1 MNLRAKH
8 AEYMT
13 QGTWKY
19 IIRELNK
26 TFLMSVINLKISNK
40 LLRKQINV
48 YKTFQIKLNTTRL
61 NSHFFFLII
70 NKLKRTI
77 ILG

>member
-1 MNLRAKH
+1 MRL
-8 AEYMT
+8 
-13 QGTWKY
+13 GTWKY
-19 IIRELNK
+19 TIRELNK

-61 NSHFFFLII
+61 NSHFFFFLII
-70 NKLKRTI
+70 NKLKDNNGVTFHRD
-77 ILG
+77 